1 MITFSSYVKNTLKCT
16 GLNCMLAPRS
26 RPLGLVFTKKRDLD
40 RIYVSERE
48 SVAIIFDK
56 QSYIRPNG
64 SFTKL
69 LTLYPNCFQICS
81 TTANCIGL
89 LWFWDVFP
97 RRGKGEERGP
107 QLDAA
112 DIKMREEVKER
123 GRGMDLVAPLQTPY
137 NNLTTTFQPSS
148 IHTTPSQ
155 PHYNPHIPFQNNQPL
170 LPARCNED

>member
-26 RPLGLVFTKKRDLD
+26 RPLGLVFIKTWFRENL
-40 RIYVSERE
+40 YGVRE

-56 QSYIRPNG
+56 HSYIRPDG

-89 LWFWDVFP
+89 PWFWDVFP

-155 PHYNPHIPFQNNQPL
+155 PHYNPHILFQNNQPL
-170 LPARCNED
+170 PPARCSGD